1 MGGNENRVEEPLRS
15 EGRVS
20 RAKGS
25 SRSLMLLAMTLG
37 FVVVQLDVTVVNVAT
52 KTIGASVGG
61 SIAVLQWVVN
71 AYTLSFA
78 ATILTAGALGDRIG
92 AKRIFIV
99 GFAIFTGASLGCGL
113 SPSLPFLIAARAVQ
127 GLGAAILVPCSL
139 ALLNH
144 TYADARERSRAV
156 GIWASGA
163 SVAIA
168 IGPIVG
174 GLLIHLLGWRSIFF
188 INIPIGALGI
198 WLSWRYARETPTAR
212 DRSLDIPGQLT
223 AMLALGML
231 AAALI
236 LAGKQGWDSGLVIGG
251 LVCFVIFLAVFLLI
265 ESRIGQ
271 PMLPLNLFRNRVFG
285 TMSVLGLLLNISAY
299 GFLFI
304 LSLYWQQLRGY
315 SPLVTGLCF
324 LPWMCA
330 VFPANLLAPWVAQKT
345 GVRWTIVIGELIFL
359 VGCIFLL
366 GLGEKTPFPSMV
378 GQLAAIGAGLGL
390 VVPPMTSAMLGSV
403 DKRQS
408 GIASGVL
415 NSMRQTGS
423 VVGVALFG
431 SLIAGNNQLLHGMHL
446 SLLISLF
453 MACCATAI
461 VLWGIKE

>member
-1 MGGNENRVEEPLRS
+1 
-15 EGRVS
+15 
-20 RAKGS
+20 
-25 SRSLMLLAMTLG
+25 MLLAMTLG

>member
-1 MGGNENRVEEPLRS
+1 
-15 EGRVS
+15 
-20 RAKGS
+20 
-25 SRSLMLLAMTLG
+25 MTLG